1 MRGSNRRMQQIQA
14 ITLLSQMN
22 RIENDADIRL
32 ENAKYL
38 DKTLSEIPGIIPYKL
53 VEGNNRSAYHM
64 YPFRFISEKF
74 GNVTR
79 EKFIEALRA
88 EGIPCSSGYGQ
99 QNKDGLIEEAFNSK
113 GYKRLFSEQRLKQW
127 REENVLPG
135 NDQLA
140 REAVTFYQSILLG
153 SKSDMDDIV
162 NAVTKI
168 YENRES
174 LL

>member
-1 MRGSNRRMQQIQA
+1 MQA

-22 RIENDADIRL
+22 RIEKDADIRL
-32 ENAKYL
+32 ENANYL
-38 DKTLSEIPGIIPYKL
+38 DKKLNEIPGIKAYQL
-53 VEGNNRSAYHM
+53 VTEDARSAYHM
-64 YPFRFISEKF
+64 YPFRFISEEF
-74 GNVTR
+74 GNVSR
-79 EKFIEALRA
+79 EKFIEALKA

-99 QNKDGLIEEAFNSK
+99 QNKDGLIEEALNSR
-113 GYKRLFSEQRLKQW
+113 GYKRLFSEKRLNQW

-162 NAVTKI
+162 NAITKI
-168 YENRES
+168 YENRDV
-174 LL
+174 LLS